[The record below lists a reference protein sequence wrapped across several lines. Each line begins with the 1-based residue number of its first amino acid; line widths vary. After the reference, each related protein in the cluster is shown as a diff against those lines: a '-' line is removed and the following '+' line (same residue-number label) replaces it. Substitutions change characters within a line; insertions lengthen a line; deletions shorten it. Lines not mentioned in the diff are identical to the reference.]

1 MRGVLAKIFFET
13 RWQWIGFSLGLC
25 LVMGLLTALLPKV
38 LGDIHRVFDR
48 LPFLKPL
55 ITALLGVDPGDQLSG
70 AMSQAF
76 LWVHPTV
83 LTLVWAHEVIYCTR
97 TPAGE
102 IDRGTIDFLLGLPVS
117 RWTLFLCE
125 VLGWLVSGAVILLC
139 GYVGHLVA
147 AVYHEPSMRP
157 PLEVTAYVMLNL
169 FAVYMAV
176 GGFCFLVS
184 SLSDRRGR
192 AMGTIFAVLLLSFLI
207 NFVAQFWDPLK
218 EMGSSPVASSEVRV
232 PLAETKPKLLP
243 SLPSLPGLPDAG
255 PTAAGQGESGMSL
268 AMFSVMHYYR
278 PAIIIQQGLFPWK
291 DIGLLLGVA
300 CICLIAAA
308 ITLRRR
314 SICTV

>member
-1 MRGVLAKIFFET
+1 MRGILSKILIET
-13 RWQWIGFSLGLC
+13 RWQWLGFSLGLC

-55 ITALLGVDPGDQLSG
+55 ITALLGVDPGEQLSG
-70 AMSQAF
+70 SMSQAF

-117 RWTLFLCE
+117 RWGLFLCE
-125 VLGWLVSGAVILLC
+125 TLGWLVSGAVILLC
-139 GYVGHLVA
+139 GYAGHLIA

-157 PLEVTAYVMLNL
+157 PFQVTVYVMLNL
-169 FAVYMAV
+169 FAVYLAV
-176 GGFCFLVS
+176 GGFAFLVS

-192 AMGTIFAVLLLSFLI
+192 AMGVIFAVLLLSFLV

-218 EMGSSPVASSEVRV
+218 EMYSTPAASSQQSM
-232 PLAETKPKLLP
+232 PLAETTPKLI
-243 SLPSLPGLPDAG
+243 PSLPGLPEAVKTAG
-255 PTAAGQGESGMSL
+255 GQDSGGISL
-268 AMFSVMHYYR
+268 AMFSVVNYYR
-278 PAIIIQQGLFPWK
+278 PAIIIQQGQFPWR
-291 DIGLLLGVA
+291 DIGLLLGIAFA
-300 CICLIAAA
+300 CLTAAA
-308 ITLRRR
+308 ISLRRR